1 MKIEHDYLT
10 MLKGTD
16 EEGFSRVRDFF
27 HRNHDTKKAVISG
40 QDNGLSKNINTS
52 SIQQKEAE

>member
-16 EEGFSRVRDFF
+16 EEGFLRVRDFF
-27 HRNHDTKKAVISG
+27 HRNHDTKKPAISS
-40 QDNGLSKNINTS
+40 QDNGQSKTINTD